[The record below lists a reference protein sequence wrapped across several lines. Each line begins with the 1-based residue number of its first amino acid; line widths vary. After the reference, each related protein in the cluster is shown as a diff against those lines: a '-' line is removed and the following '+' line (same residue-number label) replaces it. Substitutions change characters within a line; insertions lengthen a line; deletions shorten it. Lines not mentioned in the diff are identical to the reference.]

1 MPRTVSVYIP
11 DDLDRTIEERRGIA
25 KRSTF
30 IVQMLREALCKTRK
44 R

>member
-30 IVQMLREALCKTRK
+30 IVQMVREGLSRK
-44 R
+44 HKR